1 MKKRLIA
8 RLIAST
14 AFIVAALSISPAF
27 AGFVYVPVLDRN
39 GSGGSTHLT
48 EVWLSN
54 SGPQERRYGT
64 LFLPAGTNGTQ
75 RPVPSTKATVFPL
88 RTSKLVGI
96 SSPGAPGLLE
106 IEVGTQV
113 FVHARMANSPAS
125 GFAGPTEVPV
135 ISSDNALTAGSS
147 AHLQGLFRDQAGSYT
162 DLAVVNLSNQ
172 AAACDIQFFRTD
184 GTQLGGTARVSV
196 QPLSLRNFGD
206 ALLLLGAPSIADA
219 RAQVTCNQLF
229 FAFAPVFTASRT
241 LLSFVTPSAS
251 GASTLPG
258 PAGPGPGPGPGPG
271 AIVFERTG
279 QVHMPVAG
287 QEVRIINV
295 PVPQPL
301 ALRRFVAEWDV
312 VPGPWTASKPDGN
325 HNLIWIHRGKYR
337 SNTLANVNAFGP
349 PRSGIKNTQNV
360 DMAAKAVTM
369 QEVPLTFQQGVSY
382 HVRYVYDAEI
392 NRITITVTS
401 GGATV
406 SILEMNGSATNKTIT
421 VPGGGLFVQFGH
433 TAAQAAGGIE
443 FPTYGWVYSNLRIEM
458 TP

>member
-1 MKKRLIA
+1 MKKRLFA
-8 RLIAST
+8 RLIASI
-14 AFIVAALSISPAF
+14 AFVAALSISPAF

-39 GSGGSTHLT
+39 GSGGSSHLT

-54 SGPQERRYGT
+54 SGAQERRYGT

-75 RPVPSTKATVFPL
+75 RTAQSAKATLPPL
-88 RTSKLVGI
+88 RTHKLVGI

-106 IEVGTQV
+106 VEAGTQV

-125 GFAGPTEVPV
+125 GFSGTTEVPV
-135 ISSDNALTAGSS
+135 ISSDNALAAGSS
-147 AHLQGLFRDQAGSYT
+147 AHLQGLFRDPNGSYT
-162 DLAVVNLSNQ
+162 DLAVVNLANQ
-172 AAACDIQFFRTD
+172 PAACDVQFFRTD
-184 GTQLGGTARVSV
+184 GTQIGGTARITV
-196 QPLSLRNFGD
+196 QPLSLRSFGD
-206 ALLLLGAPSIADA
+206 ALLVLGAPSIADA

-258 PAGPGPGPGPGPG
+258 PAGPGPAPG
-271 AIVFERTG
+271 AIVFERSG
-279 QVHMPVAG
+279 EVHRPVAG
-287 QEVRIINV
+287 QEIRTINV
-295 PVPQPL
+295 PVAQPL
-301 ALRRFVAEWDV
+301 ALKRFIVEWDV
-312 VPGPWTASKPDGN
+312 VPGPWTASKPEGN

-337 SNTLANVNAFGP
+337 SNTLANVNTFGP

-369 QEVPLTFQQGVSY
+369 QEVPLVLQQGVSY
-382 HVRYVYDAEI
+382 HLRYVYDAEI
-392 NRITITVTS
+392 NKITMTVTS

-406 SILEMNGSATNKTIT
+406 STLEMNGSAINRQIT
-421 VPGGGLFVQFGH
+421 VPATGLFVQFGH

-458 TP
+458 IP